1 MIKVQNGGFILI
13 FENEDCTRLT
23 GYEGGESVLDLSEYG
38 SLTVIDRKA
47 FLSCKILRKV
57 ILPAGIE
64 NVGEWAF
71 SKCTNLQSV
80 NIDRAVGVN
89 LFGKGVFE
97 GCDNLTEISF
107 ADTDKGLARLLA
119 LTTNRMSNDYLLRS
133 SDLGQKTWYD
143 KWDISLMSV
152 LKLDSNNMEADFAT
166 GGEEDLPF
174 VGVGM
179 VDGEMPDEGV
189 DFFKGIE
196 KNKCLLA
203 YIRLMYDSYL
213 SDSMRE
219 YLCDFIKERAFGCS
233 PAYAFNTLNEEC
245 GGDIEYYKIYMD
257 VVKPDKETI
266 NKMAQSLNATL
277 IQAKAFLIE
286 QAAGGD
292 EGSFFDD
299 MML

>member
-1 MIKVQNGGFILI
+1 MIKVQDGGFILI
-13 FENEDCTRLT
+13 FEDEEQSVLS
-23 GYEGGESVLDLSEYG
+23 GYEGGDAVLDLSGYG
-38 SLTVIDRKA
+38 NLTTIDRKA
-47 FLSCKILRKV
+47 FLSCKILRKL
-57 ILPAGIE
+57 ILPASIDSIGD
-64 NVGEWAF
+64 WAF

-80 NIDRAVGVN
+80 NFVRATGDN
-89 LFGKGVFE
+89 MFGKGVFE

-107 ADTDKGLARLLA
+107 ADSDKGMARLLA

-133 SDLGQKTWYD
+133 SDLGKKTWYD

-152 LKLDSNNMEADFAT
+152 LKLDSNNLEADFAT

-203 YIRLMYDSYL
+203 YIRLMYDANL
-213 SDSMRE
+213 SDGMRE
-219 YLCDFIKERAFGCS
+219 FLCEFIRDRAFGCS

-257 VVKPDKETI
+257 VVKPDKDTI
-266 NKMAQSLNATL
+266 NRMAQSLNATL

-286 QAAGGD
+286 QAAGG
-292 EGSFFDD
+292 EESSFFDD

>member
-1 MIKVQNGGFILI
+1 MIKIQNDGFTLI
-13 FENEDCTRLT
+13 FEDESAAILT
-23 GYEGGESVLDLSEYG
+23 GYEGGEAVLDLSG
-38 SLTVIDRKA
+38 FGNLAIIQRKA

-57 ILPAGIE
+57 ILPSSIE
-64 NVGEWAF
+64 SIGEWAF
-71 SKCTNLQSV
+71 SKCTNLQSMSI
-80 NIDRAVGVN
+80 NRNVGSG

-97 GCDNLTEISF
+97 GCENLTDISF
-107 ADTDKGLARLLA
+107 LDSDDGLSRLLS
-119 LTTNRMSNDYLLRS
+119 LTANRMANDYLLRS
-133 SDLGQKTWYD
+133 SDIGQKTWYD
-143 KWDISLMSV
+143 KWDISLMTV

-203 YIRLMYDSYL
+203 YIRLMHDKYL
-213 SDSMRE
+213 SDDMRS
-219 YLCDFIKERAFGCS
+219 YLCDFIIERSFGHS

-257 VVKPDKETI
+257 VVKPDKDTI

-286 QAAGGD
+286 QAADGD